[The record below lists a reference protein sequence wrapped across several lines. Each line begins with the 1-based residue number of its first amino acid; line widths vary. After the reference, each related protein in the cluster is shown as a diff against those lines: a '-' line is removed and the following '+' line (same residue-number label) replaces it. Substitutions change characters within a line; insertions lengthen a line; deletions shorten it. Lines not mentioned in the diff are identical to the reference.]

1 MRFQKKKDKVW
12 RNKRYITL
20 VTQRFRCW
28 ENLLVQM
35 LKHKSIIM
43 IKKIKNT
50 TGIDIYLRL

>member
-1 MRFQKKKDKVW
+1 MRFQKRKDKVW

-35 LKHKSIIM
+35 LKHYL
-43 IKKIKNT
+43 KINDRNDNDRNDNDRNKF
-50 TGIDIYLRL
+50 